1 MEERSLGEVL
11 QYSGLPKRSRATEES
26 EDVSELLIDLHV
38 SPMIESELNQVS
50 FLSDGPVSFRDKL
63 MKKVDLVK
71 NVGINIDCLDDAYD
85 DLNDE
90 EDVIISRGDRGPC
103 IQFSDRAM
111 SRLGKP

>member
-1 MEERSLGEVL
+1 
-11 QYSGLPKRSRATEES
+11 
-26 EDVSELLIDLHV
+26 
-38 SPMIESELNQVS
+38 
-50 FLSDGPVSFRDKL
+50 

-111 SRLGKP
+111 SRLG